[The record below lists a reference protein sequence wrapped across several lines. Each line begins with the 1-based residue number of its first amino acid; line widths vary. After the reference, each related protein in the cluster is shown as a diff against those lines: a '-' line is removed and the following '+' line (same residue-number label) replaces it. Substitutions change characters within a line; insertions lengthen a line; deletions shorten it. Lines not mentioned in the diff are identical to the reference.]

1 MLATPFAVGRGSFAV
16 MGNIFEPRQTPNEP
30 RQGLVPC
37 LHWTSTPFLYIM
49 IVITFYLYITAL

>member
-16 MGNIFEPRQTPNEP
+16 MENIFEPRQVL
-30 RQGLVPC
+30 GPC